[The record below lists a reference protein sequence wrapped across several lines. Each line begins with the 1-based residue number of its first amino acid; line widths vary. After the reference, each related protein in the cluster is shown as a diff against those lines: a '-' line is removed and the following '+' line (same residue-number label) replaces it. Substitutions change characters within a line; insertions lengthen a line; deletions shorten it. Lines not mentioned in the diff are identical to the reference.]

1 MAVTV
6 ELSADVLERLEA
18 EASRRGVTIAEVIVA
33 LAETIPEATDESAGH
48 RLGFVGIGASGRT
61 EPFDI
66 HKERAE
72 LAAKKYAEGI

>member
-1 MAVTV
+1 MTIDLPADAQARLAAEAARRGITIDQLVV
-6 ELSADVLERLEA
+6 ELVESLPAGQEP
-18 EASRRGVTIAEVIVA
+18 G
-33 LAETIPEATDESAGH
+33 TDH
-48 RLGFVGIGASGRT
+48 RLRFVGIGASGRT